1 MPIFYLEPRGGD
13 TSDRSWEA
21 TYLREG
27 CWTEAKTEL
36 VAREK
41 VAGATV
47 KIVDVK
53 PGKRMKSYSPWVQP
67 RLTDCTP
74 DTPSRAVPA
83 GKVLTKSGK
92 IFDA

>member
-41 VAGATV
+41 VAGATLQMM
-47 KIVDVK
+47 DVRRGQPLK
-53 PGKRMKSYSPWVQP
+53 VYSPWTQP
-67 RLTDCTP
+67 RLTDCRQEKP
-74 DTPSRAVPA
+74 PRDIPA

-92 IFDA
+92 ILDA

>member
-13 TSDRSWEA
+13 TSDRSWES
-21 TYLREG
+21 TCLREG
-27 CWTEAKTEL
+27 CW
-36 VAREK
+36 AREK
-41 VAGATV
+41 VAGATL
-47 KIVDVK
+47 KMVDVQS
-53 PGKRMKSYSPWVQP
+53 GKRTQSYSPWVQP

-83 GKVLTKSGK
+83 GKVLTKSVK

>member
-1 MPIFYLEPRGGD
+1 
-13 TSDRSWEA
+13 
-21 TYLREG
+21 
-27 CWTEAKTEL
+27 
-36 VAREK
+36 
-41 VAGATV
+41 V